1 MAAKQL
7 ALPLFF
13 GGVPKTV
20 TDDQLQGIL
29 GVNAKIGRRRKNRL
43 KVRVPDDD
51 VGRVLK
57 LESVSGHKLR
67 VEKWRSFKAPSY
79 HTNRHGRQAIKLED
93 VTTTGKERARFV
105 AEFLNAQ
112 TRPEGQRL
120 YSQVVSNKA
129 EARMKSIETAMYDV
143 K

>member
-1 MAAKQL
+1 M
-7 ALPLFF
+7 
-13 GGVPKTV
+13 
-20 TDDQLQGIL
+20 
-29 GVNAKIGRRRKNRL
+29 
-43 KVRVPDDD
+43 PDDD

-79 HTNRHGRQAIKLED
+79 HTNRHGRPAIKLED
-93 VTTTGKERARFV
+93 VTTTVKERARFV

-112 TRPEGQRL
+112 TRPGQRL

-129 EARMKSIETAMYDV
+129 EARMKSMETAMYDV
-143 K
+143 KQMLKRLSSREVSTRATANPAAIRGGEQSF